1 MLRATGFILPLSQG
15 LADRKMK
22 NAKWLFLSIIMA
34 FIGVPLLVNIITII
48 VGGTWACISV
58 LENSIPV
65 ARSIEE
71 ATIIPVALLGA
82 GLIFLCGRIWGKGN
96 ASEVNPEWR
105 DCCLLMPAL
114 VVLMGWVILMFLTD
128 LNIHAIGRKP
138 IAQVVQ
144 TLWLVPSVISFFNG
158 WVWAVLLIPV
168 GSQLCFAL
176 GYGGARWGVL
186 RGGAGYTCRNLLV
199 ICLLFFGSCAVYQ
212 SHLYAVKYPAPE
224 SCEYLYFRDYQA
236 HTWGNKLT
244 GLRDEP
250 TLLLTQ
256 NWPRLDGA
264 TAGLPL
270 YASAFYALTRFP
282 DDICPEDYLENQGT
296 IEAYQN
302 ILNGNADLIFVAQP
316 STAQK
321 QLAEA
326 SGVKLVYTPFAREA
340 FVFIVN
346 QNNPVSSLSDV
357 QIRGIFSG
365 RITHWNEVGGEAI
378 DIKPWQRPEN
388 SGSQTAMLAKVMKE
402 TKLMPAQTTSVA
414 TAMGEMVDIVAE
426 YRNTHNAIGYTFRYY
441 ATQMH
446 SNKEIKLLAINDVA
460 PTVENIRNGSY
471 PYTVDVYMVTREHP
485 TAETQKLV
493 DWFLSPQGQQLVQDV
508 GYVPLYPAAK

>member
-1 MLRATGFILPLSQG
+1 
-15 LADRKMK
+15 MK
-22 NAKWLFLSIIMA
+22 NANWLFLSIIMA

-48 VGGTWACISV
+48 VGGMWAYISV

-128 LNIHAIGRKP
+128 LNIRAIGCKP

-144 TLWLVPSVISFFNG
+144 TLWLVPRVISFFNG

-224 SCEYLYFRDYQA
+224 SSEYLYFRDY
-236 HTWGNKLT
+236 
-244 GLRDEP
+244 
-250 TLLLTQ
+250 
-256 NWPRLDGA
+256 
-264 TAGLPL
+264 
-270 YASAFYALTRFP
+270 
-282 DDICPEDYLENQGT
+282 
-296 IEAYQN
+296 
-302 ILNGNADLIFVAQP
+302 
-316 STAQK
+316 
-321 QLAEA
+321 
-326 SGVKLVYTPFAREA
+326 
-340 FVFIVN
+340 
-346 QNNPVSSLSDV
+346 
-357 QIRGIFSG
+357 
-365 RITHWNEVGGEAI
+365 
-378 DIKPWQRPEN
+378 
-388 SGSQTAMLAKVMKE
+388 
-402 TKLMPAQTTSVA
+402 
-414 TAMGEMVDIVAE
+414 
-426 YRNTHNAIGYTFRYY
+426 
-441 ATQMH
+441 
-446 SNKEIKLLAINDVA
+446 
-460 PTVENIRNGSY
+460 
-471 PYTVDVYMVTREHP
+471 
-485 TAETQKLV
+485 
-493 DWFLSPQGQQLVQDV
+493 
-508 GYVPLYPAAK
+508 

>member
-1 MLRATGFILPLSQG
+1 
-15 LADRKMK
+15 
-22 NAKWLFLSIIMA
+22 MA
-34 FIGVPLLVNIITII
+34 FFVNHNGVYRRAAAGEHYYDYR
-48 VGGTWACISV
+48 GGTWACISV

-128 LNIHAIGRKP
+128 LNIRAIGRKP

-186 RGGAGYTCRNLLV
+186 RGGAGYSCRNLLV

-224 SCEYLYFRDYQA
+224 SSEYLYFRDYQA

-326 SGVKLVYTPFAREA
+326 SGVKLVYTPLHVKRLCL
-340 FVFIVN
+340 
-346 QNNPVSSLSDV
+346 SS
-357 QIRGIFSG
+357 
-365 RITHWNEVGGEAI
+365 
-378 DIKPWQRPEN
+378 
-388 SGSQTAMLAKVMKE
+388 
-402 TKLMPAQTTSVA
+402 TKTIPCH
-414 TAMGEMVDIVAE
+414 
-426 YRNTHNAIGYTFRYY
+426 R
-441 ATQMH
+441 
-446 SNKEIKLLAINDVA
+446 
-460 PTVENIRNGSY
+460 
-471 PYTVDVYMVTREHP
+471 
-485 TAETQKLV
+485 
-493 DWFLSPQGQQLVQDV
+493 
-508 GYVPLYPAAK
+508 